1 MEATALQISV
11 IVPVFNTPPEL
22 LRTAVCSVLTGP
34 MAQQLQLILIDD
46 ASTNP
51 GTRHMLSQLWFDP
64 RVVLL
69 RNSCNQG
76 PASSRNRGLHAV
88 THNWIAFLD
97 ADDVWLPG
105 QFALWQA
112 MLAQQPEARWL
123 ATRHS
128 SLMPNGVHIAAP
140 RLEGGK
146 PMGADL
152 RQWGGP
158 ELTRA
163 LLSNFWLHLGTMLV
177 QRELAQQAGGFADGH
192 YYGEDIHFMARL
204 SILAP
209 LLLTENVGYGW
220 RREGV
225 SLTTSPRRLK
235 PESLRIYK
243 FAARDPALHGFRK
256 EIRWA
261 HYSAT
266 KGLALNNLLAGRR
279 WQAMACALA
288 SWRMDPREWREFGLF
303 MGLMLRER
311 VVDAQ
316 EMDRLALRYSR
327 AERFVGKSAAPL
339 GGQL

>member
-1 MEATALQISV
+1 VLPISV
-11 IVPVFNTPPEL
+11 IVPVFDTPSKL
-22 LRTAVCSVLTGP
+22 LRAAVCSVLTNP
-34 MAQQLQLILIDD
+34 LAQQVQLILIDD
-46 ASTNP
+46 ASTDSA
-51 GTRHMLSQLWFDP
+51 TRHVLSELQQDP

-69 RNSCNQG
+69 HNRQNIG
-76 PASSRNRGLHAV
+76 PASSRNRGLEAATRRWV
-88 THNWIAFLD
+88 GFLD
-97 ADDVWLPG
+97 ADDIWLPG
-105 QFALWQA
+105 QFAFWQA

-128 SLMPNGVHIAAP
+128 SLTPNGIHIAAP

-163 LLSNFWLHLGTMLV
+163 LLGNFWLHLGTMLV

-192 YYGEDIHFMARL
+192 YYGEDIHFMTRI

-243 FAARDPALHGFRK
+243 FAARDPALNGFRK

-266 KGLALNNLLAGRR
+266 KGLALNNLLGGRR

-303 MGLMLRER
+303 MGLMLRQR

-316 EMDRLALRYSR
+316 EMDRLSLRYSR